1 MAVIIKCAHCKRTRK
16 TDQGSCSACGHD
28 RVRFVIDY
36 RPDGRYGVR
45 CRRMLD
51 DDVQSLA
58 IAREIDR
65 ETKIAIHERKKPDF
79 APDLNYHWTFDD
91 LIPKYMEWFKL
102 NHRTQVNP
110 HRLEKSFGE
119 REQSLKI
126 FSRSIG
132 NIPVMQFDR
141 HIVSQYQKIRS
152 QHITRTGLAV
162 TNRTINKELCY
173 VASMLNWC
181 RKHKEIEIQPC
192 KIEMLAHRRPRPII
206 LSPDE
211 VIGLI
216 DAAEP
221 FYRAFF
227 LCLYTLGFRLSEAT
241 YLRWIDID
249 LATGTIRAIQKGGT
263 EKVEPMNQWL
273 SDALDVLR
281 AEKPAA
287 NPEDYIFVSPRTGR
301 PVADIRRAMERAAKN
316 AGITKRITPHLLRH
330 SIATHLLTNGANL
343 RTIQH
348 MLGHAQV
355 TTTEW
360 YTHVIT
366 DDIRQATTGMFE
378 NMRNNCAA
386 AGTGTIRGPKS
397 TPNI

>member
-16 TDQGSCSACGHD
+16 TDQGSCPACGHD

-91 LIPKYMEWFKL
+91 LIPEYMDWFRI

-126 FSRSIG
+126 FMKATG

-152 QHITRTGLAV
+152 QHITRTGQAV

-181 RKHKEIEIQPC
+181 RKHKEIEIPPC
-192 KIEMLAHRRPRPII
+192 KIEMLAHRRPRP
-206 LSPDE
+206 P
-211 VIGLI
+211 
-216 DAAEP
+216 
-221 FYRAFF
+221 
-227 LCLYTLGFRLSEAT
+227 
-241 YLRWIDID
+241 
-249 LATGTIRAIQKGGT
+249 
-263 EKVEPMNQWL
+263 
-273 SDALDVLR
+273 
-281 AEKPAA
+281 
-287 NPEDYIFVSPRTGR
+287 
-301 PVADIRRAMERAAKN
+301 
-316 AGITKRITPHLLRH
+316 
-330 SIATHLLTNGANL
+330 
-343 RTIQH
+343 
-348 MLGHAQV
+348 
-355 TTTEW
+355 
-360 YTHVIT
+360 
-366 DDIRQATTGMFE
+366 
-378 NMRNNCAA
+378 
-386 AGTGTIRGPKS
+386 RGPTRKS
-397 TPNI
+397 WHAC